1 MFCPHHPLCPEAPVL
16 PEAGG
21 TRSSWFCPGQHG
33 RRPGLHEPAN
43 LTDHDTGVVV
53 YLSSQNLTD
62 HWRRRVLIEP
72 IPTQI
77 IALCASSER
86 GGLGERKREI
96 DRRARQQASAHSSPD
111 SHPEGQYRTT
121 LHRGPAPC
129 MLLRLDALAAHVAA
143 VACMRSTSL
152 AAAPAR
158 AVAGRPLS
166 AALSLS
172 LCNSSLSCT
181 SISTAASLAHV
192 ACRHLCSARARMRE
206 KVR

>member
-1 MFCPHHPLCPEAPVL
+1 MHWAKGVTWEAYVLSTSSTLPRSTGRTSRSWRNTVIMVL
-16 PEAGG
+16 PRSTWTQ
-21 TRSSWFCPGQHG
+21 TRL
-33 RRPGLHEPAN
+33 RPGLHEPAN

-129 MLLRLDALAAHVAA
+129 VFLRLDALAADSP
-143 VACMRSTSL
+143 R
-152 AAAPAR
+152 R
-158 AVAGRPLS
+158 R
-166 AALSLS
+166 
-172 LCNSSLSCT
+172 
-181 SISTAASLAHV
+181 
-192 ACRHLCSARARMRE
+192 RQ
-206 KVR
+206 